1 LCFREP
7 VVTPLNISLSFLTT
21 HRSFSAAR
29 NVVIHLR
36 GHFGVSKPGDT
47 LRSAGIFDEKFS
59 PLLGWTKAT
68 TSALY
73 GNVPQGILSQRIE
86 MVEAI
91 VTQRYATAG
100 KAPPTIVSMSSLF
113 ISVAAIRGTIA
124 TDPNAKRLL
133 LGRPA
138 AKGDR
143 EPCRAESLQPRL

>member
-100 KAPPTIVSMSSLF
+100 KAPPTIVSMSSLLF
-113 ISVAAIRGTIA
+113 RWLQSG
-124 TDPNAKRLL
+124 
-133 LGRPA
+133 GR
-138 AKGDR
+138 
-143 EPCRAESLQPRL
+143 